1 METRNTICFG
11 EKIFIESAQNN
22 VNDQRFCL
30 TEQGSSIRIVLLLPS
45 VELFKMHGVG
55 DHQARTNDHLFK
67 KSRKSS
73 FAQTIVIV
81 PRTEFALR
89 SMSLPARVPIVLK
102 LIVQIG

>member
-55 DHQARTNDHLFK
+55 DHQARTMIIYSK
-67 KSRKSS
+67 KR
-73 FAQTIVIV
+73 AN
-81 PRTEFALR
+81 PALR
-89 SMSLPARVPIVLK
+89 KPL
-102 LIVQIG
+102 